1 MGMSMHDRYYEP
13 EDDPADDI
21 DDYIVDWIKFETR
34 PGGYLDPRENTDLF
48 FEAVCQLQLR
58 EDIATYDDCTEA
70 EQAQIMAYVLDVG
83 EHLATESFYDNY

>member
-21 DDYIVDWIKFETR
+21 DEYIHDWIEFESR
-34 PGGYLDPRENTDLF
+34 SGGYLDPKSNTDLF

-58 EDIATYDDCTEA
+58 EDIESYEQCTEA
-70 EQAQIMAYVLDVG
+70 EQAQIMAYMLDVG
-83 EHLATESFYDNY
+83 EYLAEESFYNQ